1 MEPTWYWRRRHR
13 GGEEDRDE
21 LDGEVHGET
30 EDKRGVSVAVTS
42 YTALHSAPTDRWRSS
57 PNCPDSHLA
66 GSPPQLWSERWR
78 DRQGGTRGNHTNQDH
93 FRRSFTPE
101 REIDRNISITLD

>member
-1 MEPTWYWRRRHR
+1 MEHTWYWRRRHR

-78 DRQGGTRGNHTNQDH
+78 DRDRQGGTGEIIPTRIISDGASHQ
-93 FRRSFTPE
+93 RE
-101 REIDRNISITLD
+101 RERERET

>member
-30 EDKRGVSVAVTS
+30 EDKRGVSG
-42 YTALHSAPTDRWRSS
+42 SS
-57 PNCPDSHLA
+57 S
-66 GSPPQLWSERWR
+66 
-78 DRQGGTRGNHTNQDH
+78 
-93 FRRSFTPE
+93 
-101 REIDRNISITLD
+101 